1 MVIIFKQKLC
11 TLAMNQAM
19 MQCPLAMNQAMMQCP
34 LAMNQAMMQTPKY
47 RVEVDSEGKI
57 ISTTFY

>member
-11 TLAMNQAM
+11 T
-19 MQCPLAMNQAMMQCP
+19 LAMNQAMMQCP